1 MQRHGRTDELRRG
14 ALGLTLCALLLFTC
28 APHADAARVGV
39 DARRQD
45 DAAEEQGER
54 GARESQREGAAR
66 GRFAW
71 LRALNLTPQ
80 QLAQIRE
87 IRRQAEREGR
97 AVTRRLAE
105 ARRALD
111 EAIYAEASDE
121 RLIEQRARELSA
133 AQGEATRLRAL
144 TELKVRRVLTD
155 EQLKTFR
162 GLRRDAQT
170 RQSLRRNRRDARQ
183 ERRRQRR
190 NAQDSLNQP

>member
-1 MQRHGRTDELRRG
+1 MFSYVRTDKRRRNT
-14 ALGLTLCALLLFTC
+14 LGLALCGLLLAAC
-28 APHADAARVGV
+28 APHASAARVV
-39 DARRQD
+39 ARQD
-45 DAAEEQGER
+45 DDAEEQER
-54 GARESQREGAAR
+54 TDRREARREGATR
-66 GRFAW
+66 GRFTW
-71 LRALNLTPQ
+71 LRALNLTPEQ
-80 QLAQIRE
+80 VARVRE

-105 ARRALD
+105 ARSALD

-133 AQGEATRLRAL
+133 AQAEATRLRAL

-162 GLRRDAQT
+162 DLRRDAQT
-170 RQSLRRNRRDARQ
+170 RQSLRRNRRDTRQ

-190 NAQDSLNQP
+190 NAHDSLNQP